1 MNEKKIPQNIEAEQA
16 VLASMFLSKY
26 ALQKCVEELTKDYF
40 YLYINPDYAML
51 VNKNSFEIGTLD
63 DFRKFIKKKCLLKYR
78 KAL

>member
-1 MNEKKIPQNIEAEQA
+1 M
-16 VLASMFLSKY
+16 
-26 ALQKCVEELTKDYF
+26 LQKEIKKEYLIFLCLKLYKVFETKDYF

-51 VNKNSFEIGTLD
+51 VNKNSFEIGTSD